1 MSDNIYDL
9 IENHYISVD
18 IWKLSYNHDFI
29 DWLLK
34 NAICVTHKSSYGAYI
49 GFVCAVGVT
58 TNVGRCSI
66 VTMLCVHKNHRKS
79 GVVDKMLME
88 LRDKCPD
95 GLVVHTKSASS
106 AKIKKD
112 SLFQTSVYTKPLNP
126 KLLIETGFCIPNNP
140 RLFCKLHSTD
150 NTKVTLDV
158 SSFSSIGSFEL
169 NNAFRFF
176 SENPNKPKIH
186 FKPTFSEFKK
196 WFHLPYKSFIVNETS
211 NSTSKLRGL
220 FSILETKISN
230 NRHDIVKCASVVYC
244 INPEICEPYI
254 IKECRVL
261 GCDIISSYNYNFP
274 KFTKSNDE
282 LEWYFENLPDDVE
295 LKSIND
301 VFLCVL

>member
-34 NAICVTHKSSYGAYI
+34 NATCVTHKSSIGTYV

-106 AKIKKD
+106 GKIKKD

-126 KLLIETGFCIPNNP
+126 KLLIDTGFCIPNNP

-150 NTKVTLDV
+150 NTKVTPHTGILQP
-158 SSFSSIGSFEL
+158 IGLKKAYS
-169 NNAFRFF
+169 FF
-176 SENPNKPKIH
+176 SENSNKSKIY
-186 FKPTFSEFKK
+186 FKPTFSEFKT
-196 WFHLPYKSFIVNETS
+196 WFYPPYKSFIVNDTS
-211 NSTSKLRGL
+211 APTLKVIGI

-244 INPEICEPYI
+244 INPEICEPHI
-254 IKECRVL
+254 IKECRTL

-282 LEWYFENLPDDVE
+282 LEWYFENLPDGMD
-295 LKSIND
+295 LTSIND